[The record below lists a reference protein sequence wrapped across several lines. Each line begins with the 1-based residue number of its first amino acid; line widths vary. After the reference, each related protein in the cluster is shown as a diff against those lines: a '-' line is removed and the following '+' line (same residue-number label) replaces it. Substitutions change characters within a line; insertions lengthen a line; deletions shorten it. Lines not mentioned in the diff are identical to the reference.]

1 MSEDQ
6 DLVSVDDLAI
16 EPFIVDEVNVKL
28 LTLLDLSEY
37 MEPIKL
43 AIRLAYGT
51 HFKERH
57 ATNIVGKL
65 MSAHSHCWAVFSRE
79 DPRLLGFMIADI
91 RRSDLFDAQGLY
103 ISLISL
109 MEGVRLSEN
118 AYRQCLGVLKSYAEQ
133 TECAMLFAET
143 INMDL
148 AHVAGK
154 LGFTCFA
161 AILKMDLTDA

>member
-6 DLVSVDDLAI
+6 NLSVDDLAI
-16 EPFIVDEVNVKL
+16 EPFIVDQVTVKL

-37 MEPIKL
+37 MEPIKC
-43 AIRLAYGT
+43 AIRLAYGA

-65 MSAHSHCWAVFSRE
+65 MSAYSHCWAIFSRE
-79 DPRLLGFMIADI
+79 DPRLLGFMIADV
-91 RRSDLFDAQGLY
+91 RSSDLFDAQGLY

-109 MEGVRLSEN
+109 MEDVRLSEN
-118 AYRQCLGVLKSYAEQ
+118 AYRQCLWVLKSYAQQ

-143 INMDL
+143 INLDL
-148 AHVAGK
+148 ANVAGK

-161 AILKMDLTDA
+161 VILKMDLTDA